1 MPRLGFRAC
10 SERGPP
16 ALPRFPLTHWPA
28 LLHHAAAWTG
38 FGASPQRRCLPGQPR
53 ETVQA
58 QLPAAVHSPGGE
70 PAGCLAGSREG
81 TLSEAPTNGPW
92 DPRGTPRAPGGLGLG
107 LADPNPVHTR
117 PWLPPL
123 ILSSPPSSTSRV
135 PVQWQDT
142 ADLPQSCVEPRLGA
156 SCCPEHK
163 AWRGRR
169 PQVHRGSPGAWEHAQ
184 LQGCLPYL
192 FLSEQWGRVP
202 DRNKTCFV

>member
-16 ALPRFPLTHWPA
+16 APPRFPLTHWPA

-38 FGASPQRRCLPGQPR
+38 FGASPQRRCLPGQPW

-92 DPRGTPRAPGGLGLG
+92 DPRGTPRAPGGLELG

-123 ILSSPPSSTSRV
+123 ILSRPPTLPPRCLCSGRTQQTSPRAVWNHGLGQAAALSTRPGEEGSLKC
-135 PVQWQDT
+135 T
-142 ADLPQSCVEPRLGA
+142 GA
-156 SCCPEHK
+156 
-163 AWRGRR
+163 G
-169 PQVHRGSPGAWEHAQ
+169 PGAWEHAQ